1 MSLALIQES
10 AKEVRRLSI
19 AGSNLAVGDFRL
31 KKLVVPL
38 EQAGAKVPVF
48 AQVAKAIN
56 DLVNGKE
63 AESAANLLSLSTLIN
78 AILYTQGQTGTEGD
92 YCDLESY
99 FAKSCDT
106 KTSARVLKPLVQAL
120 TSTGSGRFETV
131 KSALERGA
139 FKDLRLIEPSIRAL
153 DDVYPELADLVMA
166 EILPAYGSGI
176 APLLKVKLDLKGKK
190 CDARR
195 LQVLHQLDPNGTVEL
210 CKTALEEGSPEV
222 KAAAIACLG
231 KHEDCL
237 PLVLEQTNAKNK
249 VLRAAALEALAE
261 HDRPEVTKIFTDL
274 IKGKALDILAGPFR
288 ALRNRQVL
296 KSLLEE
302 GQRVFET
309 VLKGDEDLRGR
320 FLEVLACLNERKDPE
335 VEEFLLA
342 CMKESDKLLKL
353 KSKKAAVGGD
363 DIVDRL
369 VTLLYDIGSSRA
381 LEAILAKQNVLP
393 AASFTQ
399 VIYSALR
406 TWTPARVFEEFSP
419 LLTEKKGAAKAKNE
433 MLQHVIRVARSGF
446 VGDAEDYYVIDETDP
461 ESNLFNSVKWDPRW
475 TDAAIKADLPVI
487 VSCFAE
493 PENKTAISYLAGQ
506 LQNNKSDEAGLII
519 KTLARCKYPE
529 VTEAFLNAVTAK
541 TKKAKLFSY
550 DLHFLFNSA
559 RYLPPADL
567 PQLDAFAANLDEKFV
582 DKFLEAIQP
591 LRPPPAAATEAP
603 AATVEAE
610 SEEA

>member
-31 KKLVVPL
+31 KKLVPPL

-63 AESAANLLSLSTLIN
+63 AESAANLLNLSTLLN
-78 AILYTQGQTGTEGD
+78 AILYTQGQTGHEGD
-92 YCDLESY
+92 YAELELHV
-99 FAKSCDT
+99 AKSCDT

-120 TSTGSGRFETV
+120 TSTGSGRFEIV
-131 KSALERGA
+131 RSAVERGA
-139 FKDLRLIEPSIRAL
+139 FSDLRLIGPAIRAL
-153 DDVYPELADLVMA
+153 DDVYPELADLVM
-166 EILPAYGSGI
+166 ETILPAYGHGI
-176 APLLKVKLDLKGKK
+176 APLLKANLDLKGKK

-195 LQVLHQLDPNGTVEL
+195 LQVLHQLDPAATVEL
-210 CKTALEEGSPEV
+210 CKTALDEGSPDV

-237 PLVLEQTNAKNK
+237 PLVLEQANAKNK

-261 HDRPEVTKIFTDL
+261 HDRPEVTKIFSDL
-274 IKGKALDILAGPFR
+274 IKGKALDILARPFR
-288 ALRNRQVL
+288 NLRNHQVL

-302 GQRVFET
+302 GQRVFEA
-309 VLKGDEDLRGR
+309 VLKGDEDLRNR
-320 FLEVLACLNERKDPE
+320 FQEVLACLNERKEPE

-353 KSKKAAVGGD
+353 KSKKTAIGGD

-369 VTLLYDIGSSRA
+369 ITLLYEIDSPRA

-393 AASFTQ
+393 AAAFTQ

-406 TWTPARVFEEFSP
+406 TWTPAKVYEEFSP
-419 LLTEKKGAAKAKNE
+419 LLAEKKGAAKAKYE
-433 MLQHVIRVARSGF
+433 MLQHVIRVARGGF
-446 VGDAEDYYVIDETDP
+446 VAYEEYYAIDETDP
-461 ESNLFNSVKWDPRW
+461 ESKWFDKVSWDPRW
-475 TDAAIKADLPVI
+475 LDAAIKADLPVI

-493 PENKTAISYLAGQ
+493 PDHKAAITYLVSQAQ
-506 LQNNKSDEAGLII
+506 DKKSDEAGLII
-519 KTLARCKYPE
+519 KALAHCKYPK
-529 VTEAFLNAVTAK
+529 VTEAFLNSVTAR
-541 TKKAKLFSY
+541 TKKAKYLDY
-550 DLHFLFNSA
+550 DLQFLLRSA
-559 RYLPPADL
+559 RFLPPADL
-567 PQLDAFAANLDEKFV
+567 PQLDAYAATLDEKFV

-591 LRPPPAAATEAP
+591 LRPTLSQSDQPTSPTP
-603 AATVEAE
+603 
-610 SEEA
+610 

>member
-31 KKLVVPL
+31 KKLVPPL

-56 DLVNGKE
+56 ELVNGKE

-78 AILYTQGQTGTEGD
+78 AILYTQGQTGHEGD
-92 YCDLESY
+92 YADLELHV
-99 FAKSCDT
+99 AKSCDT

-120 TSTGSGRFETV
+120 TSTGGGRFEIV

-139 FKDLRLIEPSIRAL
+139 FSDLRLIEPSIRAL
-153 DDVYPELADLVMA
+153 DDVYPELADLVM
-166 EILPAYGSGI
+166 EKILPSYGPGI
-176 APLLKVKLDLKGKK
+176 APLLKAKLDLKGKK

-195 LQVLHQLDPNGTVEL
+195 LQVLHQLDSDGTVEL
-210 CKTALEEGSPEV
+210 CKTALEEGSPEL

-237 PLVLEQTNAKNK
+237 PLVLEQTTAKNK
-249 VLRAAALEALAE
+249 TLRAAALEALAE

-296 KSLLEE
+296 KSLLDE
-302 GQRVFET
+302 GQRVFEA
-309 VLKGDEDLRGR
+309 VLKGDEDLRSR
-320 FLEVLACLNERKDPE
+320 FMEILTCLNERKEPE
-335 VEEFLLA
+335 VEEFLLT

-353 KSKKAAVGGD
+353 KSKKVAIGGD

-369 VTLLYDIGSSRA
+369 VALLYEIGSPKA

-393 AASFTQ
+393 AAACTQ

-406 TWTPARVFEEFSP
+406 TWPPGKVYEEFSP
-419 LLTEKKGAAKAKNE
+419 LLAEKKGAGKAKNE
-433 MLQHVIRVARSGF
+433 MLQHVIRVGHGGF
-446 VGDAEDYYVIDETDP
+446 AGYADDYYDEADL
-461 ESNLFNSVKWDPRW
+461 ESKWYGNVTWDPRW
-475 TDAAIKADLPVI
+475 VDAAIKADLPVL
-487 VSCFAE
+487 VCYFAE
-493 PENKTAISYLAGQ
+493 PEHKGAITYLVNQ
-506 LQNNKSDEAGLII
+506 SQDKKSDEAGLII
-519 KTLARCKYPE
+519 KALARCKYPK
-529 VTEAFLNAVTAK
+529 VTEAFLNAVSAR
-541 TKKAKLFSY
+541 TKKAKFFDY
-550 DLHFLFNSA
+550 DLQFLFRSA
-559 RYLPPADL
+559 RYLPSADL
-567 PQLDAFAANLDEKFV
+567 PKLDAFAATLDEKFV

-591 LRPPPAAATEAP
+591 LRPSLSDQSDKSDP
-603 AATVEAE
+603 
-610 SEEA
+610 SDQ